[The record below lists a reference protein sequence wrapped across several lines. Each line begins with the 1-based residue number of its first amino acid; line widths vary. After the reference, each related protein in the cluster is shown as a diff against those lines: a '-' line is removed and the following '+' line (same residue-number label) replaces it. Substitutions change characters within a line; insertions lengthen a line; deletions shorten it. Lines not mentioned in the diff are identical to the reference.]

1 MKKILFSLC
10 MLFTLV
16 ILPISVSA
24 KPNLDF
30 SSVECDNKNP
40 KIDVAN
46 KTKTVTCTWTAKN
59 TSTETFTGT
68 TLTVQVTKKGTGVK
82 SYEFKPN
89 SPSVT
94 KKDNG
99 NADQISVS
107 FDDVNAGESIIL
119 GEFTILAE
127 NNGEDCSLG
136 FKQVGED
143 TNGGGSSDGS
153 VVGSGYAIPYVA
165 LALGSA
171 GVVTVLATSRKKTKM
186 YKI

>member
-24 KPNLDF
+24 AAKLDF
-30 SSVECDNKNP
+30 SSVDCDNKNP

-59 TSTETFTGT
+59 TSTETFKGT

-94 KKDNG
+94 QKDNG

-143 TNGGGSSDGS
+143 TKGGGSSG
-153 VVGSGYAIPYVA
+153 GGAETGYAIPYVA
-165 LALGSA
+165 LALGLA

>member
-16 ILPISVSA
+16 ILPLSVSA
-24 KPNLDF
+24 KAELDF
-30 SSVECDNKNP
+30 SSIDCDNKNP
-40 KIDVAN
+40 KLDVAN

-82 SYEFKPN
+82 SYSFKPN

-94 KKDNG
+94 QKDNG

-119 GEFTILAE
+119 GEFTIIAE

-136 FKQVGED
+136 FKKVGED
-143 TNGGGSSDGS
+143 TKGGGSSDGS
-153 VVGSGYAIPYVA
+153 VVSSGYAIPYVA

>member
-24 KPNLDF
+24 AAKLDF
-30 SSVECDNKNP
+30 SSVDCDNKNP

-59 TSTETFTGT
+59 TSTETFKGT

-94 KKDNG
+94 QKDNG
-99 NADQISVS
+99 NADQVEVS
-107 FDDVNAGESIIL
+107 FGDVRAGESIIL

-127 NNGEDCSLG
+127 NNGEDCGLSLLR
-136 FKQVGED
+136 VMEPMCL
-143 TNGGGSSDGS
+143 GGVSGC
-153 VVGSGYAIPYVA
+153 VETGYAIPYVT
-165 LALGSA
+165 LALGLA
-171 GVVTVLATSRKKTKM
+171 IVVTVLATSRKKTKM